1 MLSKKVDQIT
11 PSFTIGISSKVSLL
25 RKNGETI
32 IDLSIGEPDFT
43 TPLAGKS
50 KALEAIHQNMTKYD
64 LVPGLLPLREA
75 ICQKLQMENHV
86 AYLPAEIVASSGA
99 KNAITNA
106 LMAVLDPGDEVI
118 VPSPYWTSYP
128 EMIKLC
134 HGIPVIINTD
144 KKNDYKL
151 KAEQLEAMVTSKTK
165 LLLIN
170 NPSNPTG
177 SVYSKDELV
186 PLVNFCIKNNI
197 LILADEIYEKIHF
210 DETFTSIPSISN
222 EAKNMTILVNGFSKS
237 AAMTGWR
244 LGYTASN
251 AKIAASISTIQ
262 GHLTSHPSTI
272 AQWAGLG
279 ALESGDEEMQHMV
292 KIYKDRRDCLLPLL
306 NGLPNVDYVYPQG
319 AFYLFL
325 DLSHYKYAF
334 TNEAS
339 FSIAFCDQFLS
350 EYKVAVV
357 PGIAFGNDD
366 CIRISYATK
375 IEWVIDGL
383 DKLKNFLSTLEIE
396 QQTT

>member
-1 MLSKKVDQIT
+1 MLSKKIELIT
-11 PSFTIGISSKVSLL
+11 PSFTFGISSKVNIL

-43 TPLAGKS
+43 TPVSGKE
-50 KALEAIHQNMTKYD
+50 KALEAINLNMTKYD

-75 ICQKLQMENHV
+75 ICQKLSTENQV
-86 AYLPAEIVASSGA
+86 NYLPSEIVASSGA

-106 LMAVLDPGDEVI
+106 LMAVLDPGDEVL

-134 HGIPVIINTD
+134 HGHPVVVKTE
-144 KKNDYKL
+144 KANDYKL
-151 KAEQLEAMVTSKTK
+151 TVEQLHKAVTNKTK

-177 SVYSKDELV
+177 SVYSKEELL
-186 PLVNFCIKNNI
+186 PLIDYCVSHNI

-210 DETFTSIPSISN
+210 EETFTSIPSISE
-222 EAKNMTILVNGFSKS
+222 EAKNITILVNGFSKS

-279 ALESGDEEMQHMV
+279 ALESGEDEMQQMV
-292 KIYKDRRDCLLPLL
+292 KTYKRRRDQLIPMLENLPK
-306 NGLPNVDYVYPQG
+306 VDFVNPKG

-325 DLSHYKYAF
+325 DLSQYKHAF
-334 TNEAS
+334 KEEHS
-339 FSIAFCDQFLS
+339 FSIALCDRFLS

-375 IEWVIDGL
+375 IEWVMEGL
-383 DKLKNFLSTLEIE
+383 NRLKSFLESLDNAK
-396 QQTT
+396 

>member
-1 MLSKKVDQIT
+1 MLSKKIDLIT
-11 PSFTIGISSKVSLL
+11 PSFTIGISSKVNML

-43 TPLAGKS
+43 TPVSGKD
-50 KALEAIHQNMTKYD
+50 KAFEAINLNMTKYD

-75 ICQKLQMENHV
+75 ICHKLSTENQV
-86 AYLPAEIVASSGA
+86 KYLPSEIVASSGA

-106 LMAVLDPGDEVI
+106 LMAVLDPGDEVL

-134 HGIPVIINTD
+134 HGQPVIVNTE
-144 KKNDYKL
+144 KANDYKL
-151 KAEQLEAMVTSKTK
+151 NVKQLHEAVTSKTK

-177 SVYSKDELV
+177 SVYSKEELT
-186 PLVNFCIKNNI
+186 PLIDYCVSHNI

-210 DETFTSIPSISN
+210 EETFTSIPSIS
-222 EAKNMTILVNGFSKS
+222 EAAKNMTILVNGFSKS

-279 ALESGDEEMQHMV
+279 ALEAGENEMQEMI
-292 KIYKDRRDCLLPLL
+292 KTYKHRRDQLIPMLENLPK
-306 NGLPNVDYVYPQG
+306 VDFVNPKG

-325 DLSHYKYAF
+325 DLSQYKYAF
-334 TNEAS
+334 KDEPS
-339 FSIAFCDQFLS
+339 FSIALCDRFLS

-383 DKLKNFLSTLEIE
+383 NRLKSFLESLENAK
-396 QQTT
+396 